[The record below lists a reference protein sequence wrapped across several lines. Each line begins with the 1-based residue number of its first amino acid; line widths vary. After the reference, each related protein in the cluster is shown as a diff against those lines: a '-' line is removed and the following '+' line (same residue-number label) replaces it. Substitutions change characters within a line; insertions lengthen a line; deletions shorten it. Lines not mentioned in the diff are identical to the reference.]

1 MKLLSKASH
10 PQNTTRLFN
19 IYGITEISC
28 WSSINEI
35 VEKNV
40 DEPCL
45 GESLS
50 ETVFQIKNEDNEVII
65 KGDGTLYIG

>member
-1 MKLLSKASH
+1 M
-10 PQNTTRLFN
+10 
-19 IYGITEISC
+19 
-28 WSSINEI
+28 INLIQILQVTSETKFKI

-45 GESLS
+45 GEPLS
-50 ETVFQIKNEDNEVII
+50 ETVFQIKNEDDEVII